1 MNDQILNVAVHGAL
15 GKMGRYVLET
25 VSEANDMKLSFG
37 VDKNSESIQ
46 LNNKDIPIYDSLNF
60 KDHKIDVLVD
70 FTNAVTCMNIIE
82 NCGKNNVDIIIG
94 STGFTEQNIE
104 ELKRVSDTYGITIFL
119 VPNFSIGANLLIK
132 IVNELAHYYDYA
144 DLTEMHHENK
154 IDSPSGTAI
163 SILESI
169 LDVKNKLGMRKF
181 KQNIPTTE
189 SIPNTRG
196 GDMSGINVHS
206 RRMPGYVAHHEVV
219 FGNIGET
226 LTLRHDSI
234 DRKSFMTGVLRALR
248 NIKALNGFV
257 YGLDNVI

>member
-37 VDKNSESIQ
+37 IDKNSESIQ
-46 LNNKDIPIYDSLNF
+46 INNKDIPIYDSLSF
-60 KDHKIDVLVD
+60 KDNKIDVLVD
-70 FTNAVTCMNIIE
+70 FTNAATCMNIIE

-94 STGFTEQNIE
+94 STGFTDQNIE
-104 ELKRVSDTYGITIFL
+104 ELKRISDTYGITIFL

-132 IVNELAHYYDYA
+132 IVKELSNYYDFA

-163 SILESI
+163 SIIQSI
-169 LDVKNKLGMRKF
+169 LDVKKEKKF

-189 SIPNTRG
+189 AIPNTRG

-226 LTLRHDSI
+226 LTIRHDSI
-234 DRKSFMTGVLRALR
+234 DRKSFMTGVLTALR

>member
-25 VSEANDMKLSFG
+25 VSAANDMKLCFG
-37 VDKNSESIQ
+37 VDKNSETIHVD
-46 LNNKDIPIYDSLNF
+46 NEDIPIYDSLDF
-60 KDHKIDVLVD
+60 KDYKIDVLVD
-70 FTNAVTCMNIIE
+70 FTNAIATMKIVE
-82 NCGKNNVDIIIG
+82 HCGKNGVDIIIG
-94 STGFTEQNIE
+94 STGFTDHNIE
-104 ELKRVSDTYGITIFL
+104 ELKRIAATYGITVFL

-132 IVNELAHYYDYA
+132 MVKEISDHYDFV

-163 SILESI
+163 SILQSI
-169 LDVKNKLGMRKF
+169 LDGKKEKKF

-189 SIPNTRG
+189 SLPNTRG

-226 LTLRHDSI
+226 LTIRHDSI
-234 DRKSFMTGVLRALR
+234 DRKSFMTGVLKALR
-248 NIKALNGFV
+248 NIKTLNGFV

>member
-25 VSEANDMKLSFG
+25 VSASSDMKLCFG
-37 VDKNSESIQ
+37 VDKKSETFHVD
-46 LNNKDIPIYDSLNF
+46 NEDIPIYNSLDF
-60 KDHKIDVLVD
+60 KDNKIDVLVD
-70 FTNAVTCMNIIE
+70 FTNASTSMKIVE
-82 NCGKNNVDIIIG
+82 HCGKNGVDIIIG
-94 STGFTEQNIE
+94 STGFTDQNIE
-104 ELKRVSDTYGITIFL
+104 ELKSISVAYGTTIFL

-132 IVNELAHYYDYA
+132 MVKEISNHYDFA

-163 SILESI
+163 SILQSI
-169 LDVKNKLGMRKF
+169 LKSKKEKKF

-189 SIPNTRG
+189 SLPNTRG

-234 DRKSFMTGVLRALR
+234 DRKSFMTGVLKALR
-248 NIKALNGFV
+248 NIKTLNGFV